1 MLCAQGGGCVT
12 DTADTVTVPTVAA
25 VWVGLE
31 GIGGQIPS
39 PSLESVV
46 PARGTLPLSRGVVVA
61 QTPTSRKII
70 PSKNEDALKRHLV
83 SLSLAIGILSQCSP
97 WD

>member
-1 MLCAQGGGCVT
+1 MT

-46 PARGTLPLSRGVVVA
+46 PARGTLPLSGGGGPGPPH
-61 QTPTSRKII
+61 QEK
-70 PSKNEDALKRHLV
+70 LF
-83 SLSLAIGILSQCSP
+83 LARMKML
-97 WD
+97 